1 MKEGNRFTMDVFLT
15 GKDLQSRG
23 KSTAHEETYSE

>member
-1 MKEGNRFTMDVFLT
+1 MKEANRFTMDIFLT

-23 KSTAHEETYSE
+23 ESTAQEET